1 MKFYM
6 CIKNIKN
13 MQFNDK
19 IFKICNHVNLFSESC
34 SLGLQLSL
42 WPNFGPLN
50 QILGLYKQK
59 EKAKI
64 NFLLN

>member
-1 MKFYM
+1 
-6 CIKNIKN
+6 